1 MSNKIEFERWLET
14 QKQIKMLKRRRIMS
28 TLNGLEKKSA
38 LFEVDDVMGLNAFP
52 PSPELSFY
60 REYLEWKA
68 FWAKPKTTPTYSASN
83 PLPDFAT
90 LSTVNTPK
98 AAPAPEKAAPAPAK
112 AAPVFAKIAPAPTKA
127 APAPAKAA
135 PTLTDEVRLASNS
148 IVEQLSVAL
157 PLNGVDS
164 HKEIGKRGLLLL
176 GKRFAEVLPSVGEK
190 VTAEKSVF
198 LAKPAKLVFDL
209 VSGYYADIANDR
221 CYLPMVSYVE
231 HSTATKKVK
240 KPRRD
245 EAFYY
250 TADPFRQFTTASDF
264 CGDSGEDA
272 AIMTSIHDTLAK
284 EKNRSGDGDI
294 LCLIPDHLGDF
305 KDAIKGQ
312 IKSAGGGIVQIPRS
326 IAAAYAYVDTHN
338 PTKDVTFWC
347 YDYESGEPCK
357 TEIHIHWDK
366 ENKTYTYMRMARR
379 RVKNPPKIGCDE
391 YLRQFEQRHSVTI
404 PESVRKT
411 LVSTKDILRVL
422 VEKNSIL
429 FETKKGYNSVD
440 YDEKLACEFSSAV
453 CHFAESEVSKNDV
466 CCVLTE
472 FPSDNPVAYSFDKLM
487 AGCKGIVKRIA
498 EKGVIWR
505 EYLPELSLEVIHNRR
520 FNTIQLVKK
529 GDYQNISLDTMDEEI
544 EIELNNGRFS
554 LPFGKEAVYLP
565 LTREEFG
572 ETERDKMAK
581 FCGPELENGYGS
593 VEVDL
598 RLTYRFG
605 DPDSYKLYAKSQE
618 NEWEIQSEWCEQSEV
633 VVNEVVW
640 PKYDNDP
647 QVEDKALNHMEWF
660 TKVLSSRLENIND
673 MDDMDYIDDIDD
685 YFDDFELGEEHR
697 GDYAESNLFYFG
709 SSNYK
714 NRFIARFFK
723 MITDASNYHNNNQ
736 CRDIFNKI
744 YNGIIYKTFFE
755 FIYLG
760 DESKLAGL
768 AGDNKS
774 LHHALK
780 VSVYEYMSM
789 LGVLYTFSNKD
800 VPELI
805 DVFSKEKSSEYI
817 INASR
822 CITEDTYGVF
832 PLVAEKL
839 KKSCKVKELRNISSV
854 CWLNSSWIFSL
865 YRESPEAIKNIIN
878 TITEYLTKKAK
889 EEVVSKTLKVR
900 DVMEVALAICR
911 LREVDETIL
920 NPNDKQVKDL
930 VAAVKE
936 IDRVVY
942 EDEYYLR
949 KPFESRVRFNRNEKV
964 NDGLANVSDT
974 CYLLITQLTG
984 SKKLDLLG
992 FTDD

>member
-1 MSNKIEFERWLET
+1 MSNKIDFEGWLNT
-14 QKQIKMLKRRRIMS
+14 QKKLKLLKHRYVMA
-28 TLNGLEKKSA
+28 TLNGLDKKSA
-38 LFEVDDVMGLNAFP
+38 LFEVNDVTGLQAFP
-52 PSPELSFY
+52 PSPELSLY

-68 FWAKPKTTPTYSASN
+68 FWTKPKPMPTYSASN

-90 LSTVNTPK
+90 FSTVN
-98 AAPAPEKAAPAPAK
+98 APKAAPAPAK
-112 AAPVFAKIAPAPTKA
+112 AALK
-127 APAPAKAA
+127 
-135 PTLTDEVRLASNS
+135 LTDEVRLASDS
-148 IVEQLSVAL
+148 LVKELSVAL
-157 PLNGVDS
+157 PANGADA

-176 GKRFAEVLPSVGEK
+176 EKRFATVLPAVGENAAAK
-190 VTAEKSVF
+190 KNVY
-198 LAKPAKLVFDL
+198 LDKPAKLVFDL
-209 VSGYYADIANDR
+209 VSGYYADVANDR

-231 HSTATKKVK
+231 HSNATKKVK

-305 KDAIKGQ
+305 KDTIKAQ
-312 IKSAGGGIVQIPRS
+312 IKSAGGGLVQIPRS
-326 IAAAYAYVDTHN
+326 IAAAYAYVETED
-338 PTKDVTFWC
+338 PKKDVTLWC

-366 ENKTYTYMRMARR
+366 GNKTYTYMRMARR

-391 YLRQFEQRHSVTI
+391 YLRQFEQRHSVTV
-404 PESVRKT
+404 PESIRKT

-422 VEKNSIL
+422 VEKKSIL
-429 FETKKGYNSVD
+429 FETKNGFGNVD
-440 YDEKLACEFSSAV
+440 YDEQLAREFSDAV
-453 CHFAESEVSKNDV
+453 CRSAKSEVDKDAV

-505 EYLPELSLEVIHNRR
+505 EYLPELSLEVISNRR

-529 GDYQNISLDTMDEEI
+529 GDYQNISLDTMEEEI

-605 DPDSYKLYAKSQE
+605 DPDSYKLYATSQE
-618 NEWEIQSEWCEQSEV
+618 NNWEIQSEWCEQSEV

-673 MDDMDYIDDIDD
+673 MDDMDYIDD
-685 YFDDFELGEEHR
+685 YFDDFELEEEHR

-878 TITEYLTKKAK
+878 TVIEYLTKTAK
-889 EEVVSKTLKVR
+889 KEVVKKTLKVR

-930 VAAVKE
+930 AAAVKE

-942 EDEYYLR
+942 EEEYDLR

-964 NDGLANVSDT
+964 KDGLANVSDT